1 MNRLGSIKRHGSQ
14 AGFSLIE
21 VLIALLVLA
30 VGLLGLALTQTMS
43 LRYTKSAEQRT
54 KAATLANSILDAMR
68 SNRTE
73 LAAYVVEESQFS
85 GVDASGGCERSSAMN
100 ASANLQ
106 RWMCEV
112 RESLGPD
119 ATGSIR
125 LDGAGVQVSI
135 RWNEATLTPLD
146 GAGEVLVET
155 VL

>member
-1 MNRLGSIKRHGSQ
+1 MNRLGSIRRPGGQ
-14 AGFSLIE
+14 GGFSLVE

-54 KAATLANSILDAMR
+54 KAVTLANSILDSMR

-73 LAAYVVEESQFS
+73 LAAYAVAEADFD
-85 GVDASGGCERSSAMN
+85 GVDPSGGCERSIALN
-100 ASANLQ
+100 AAANLE
-106 RWMCEV
+106 RWMCEI

-119 ATGSIR
+119 AAGRIT
-125 LDGAGVQVSI
+125 LDGTAVEVLIS
-135 RWNEATLTPLD
+135 WNEESLTPLQ
-146 GAGEVLVET
+146 GAGEIRMET

>member
-1 MNRLGSIKRHGSQ
+1 MNRLGSIRRPSGES
-14 AGFSLIE
+14 GFSMIE

-54 KAATLANSILDAMR
+54 KAVTLANSILDSMR

-73 LAAYVVEESQFS
+73 LTAYAVTETQFS
-85 GVDASGGCERSSAMN
+85 AVNASGGCDGSLAMN
-100 ASANLQ
+100 ATANLQ

-119 ATGSIR
+119 ATGSIT
-125 LDGAGVQVSI
+125 LDGSTVNVRI
-135 RWNEATLTPLD
+135 RWNEETMTPLQ
-146 GAGEVLVET
+146 GAGEVRVGT

>member
-1 MNRLGSIKRHGSQ
+1 MNRLGSIRRPRGQ
-14 AGFSLIE
+14 AGFSLVE

-54 KAATLANSILDAMR
+54 KAVTLANSILDSMR

-73 LAAYVVEESQFS
+73 LAAYAVEESDFAA
-85 GVDASGGCERSSAMN
+85 VDPSGGCERSAAMN
-100 ASANLQ
+100 ATINLE

-119 ATGSIR
+119 AAGSIT
-125 LDGAGVQVSI
+125 LDGSSVEVQIS
-135 RWNEATLTPLD
+135 WNEESLTPLD
-146 GAGEVLVET
+146 GAGEIRVET

>member
-1 MNRLGSIKRHGSQ
+1 MNRLGSIRRPGRQ

-54 KAATLANSILDAMR
+54 KAVTLANSILDAMR

-73 LAAYVVEESQFS
+73 VAAYAVEETQFS
-85 GVDASGGCERSSAMN
+85 SVDASGGCERSSSMS
-100 ASANLQ
+100 ASANLE

-119 ATGSIR
+119 ATGSITM
-125 LDGAGVQVSI
+125 DGAGVAVSI
-135 RWNEATLTPLD
+135 RWNEETLTPLD
-146 GAGEVLVET
+146 GAGEVRVET